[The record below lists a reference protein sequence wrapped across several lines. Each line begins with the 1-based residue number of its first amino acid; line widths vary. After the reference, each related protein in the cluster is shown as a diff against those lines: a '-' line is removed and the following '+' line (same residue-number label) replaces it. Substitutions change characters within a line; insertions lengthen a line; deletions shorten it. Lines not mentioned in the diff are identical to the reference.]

1 MERSRIREANFHIL
15 LNTFL
20 KHIEFLPQACIF
32 IIQKEGERVVEEVK
46 ED

>member
-1 MERSRIREANFHIL
+1 MERSRIREADFHIL
-15 LNTFL
+15 LNILL

-32 IIQKEGERVVEEVK
+32 IIQKVGGRVVEGVK